1 MKLAKNIENIRLS
14 RGLNKAEFGKLFNTT
29 GSLVGRWERGI
40 VVPNETRLLKLANYA
55 GITVEELKYG
65 NELERKKRNEDIEM
79 WKRILENHTNNLK
92 SLERLKDSN
101 YHTDIMG
108 LLTDIDN
115 DLLKIIVKID
125 AGKLNLEGVKMEL
138 DTLQSGLDAVSFD
151 TYDDM
156 KALDANIAS
165 NKSAID
171 LANRKLKELGYSTV
185 LDNKNVKASDKY
197 RYNSA
202 SNNKTDAE

>member
-65 NELERKKRNEDIEM
+65 DESEREKRNEDIEM
-79 WKRILENHTNNLK
+79 WKRILENHTNNLN
-92 SLERLKDSN
+92 SLQNLKDSN

-108 LLTDIDN
+108 LLTEIDN

-125 AGKLNLEGVKMEL
+125 AGKLNLEGVKIEL
-138 DTLQSGLDAVSFD
+138 DTLQSGLDAVSYN

-165 NKSAID
+165 NKSTID
-171 LANRKLKELGYSTV
+171 LAKRKLKELGY
-185 LDNKNVKASDKY
+185 
-197 RYNSA
+197 NSA
-202 SNNKTDAE
+202 SNDKTDAD

>member
-1 MKLAKNIENIRLS
+1 MSLFSENVKKIRKSRNLS
-14 RGLNKAEFGKLFNTT
+14 MTAFGKLFNPSASS
-29 GSLVGRWERGI
+29 GLVSNWENDYNF
-40 VVPNETRLLKLANYA
+40 PNKERLERLA
-55 GITVEELKYG
+55 ELGNMSMDELLG
-65 NELERKKRNEDIEM
+65 NENFIKQKQKDIEM
-79 WKRILENHTNNLK
+79 WKRVLENHTNNLD
-92 SLERLKDSN
+92 SLQNLKDSN

-108 LLTDIDN
+108 LLTEIDN

-165 NKSAID
+165 NKSTID
-171 LANRKLKELGYSTV
+171 LANRKLKELGY
-185 LDNKNVKASDKY
+185 
-197 RYNSA
+197 NSA
-202 SNNKTDAE
+202 SNNKTNAD

>member
-197 RYNSA
+197 RYTSA
-202 SNNKTDAE
+202 SDNKTDAE